1 MRRII
6 TAAALALVLLV
17 VSVPAANASFGF
29 KAGKEGFSVAVKTE
43 DGKPSSAAGTHP
55 GEWSMHL
62 GFNQTGGFPDG
73 DLRDLRIETPQG
85 MLLNPTFQG
94 SIASELVR
102 CSLVDFQRPRVSP
115 YEQSYSGESCPLYSQ
130 VGTID
135 VHTSF
140 GGGITRRFGLF
151 NLKAAP
157 GLPAQFGASPY
168 GSPIVFDTSLLPDS
182 QGRYTLSLEASEF
195 SQALDVSG
203 VDINLWGTPW
213 HMSHDGER
221 GNCLNEVDPA
231 SYHGEL
237 SYFKKV
243 KNPQTGKEEEKFIPG
258 TCSPGFLSEYPPKA
272 FLTLPTECSPQLS
285 FTATASSWQ
294 QPTQV
299 SATARNENTL
309 GQPEPINACAA
320 LPFTPKPIG
329 LLDTTNASTS
339 SGYAFRLS
347 ADPEGLL
354 QPTQP
359 VASAARK
366 VVVHL
371 PQGATVNPSVGAGLI
386 GCTPAQYTAETA
398 SNGQGR
404 GCPNGS
410 KIGDF
415 IVQTPLFE
423 DVAGREFFNGAIYL
437 ASPRDNPTGSLIAV
451 YLVAKLPQRGVMIKL
466 AGKIDPN
473 PGDGT
478 VTATFEGLPQLP
490 YTDLEMNFRA
500 GQRAFLISPPSCGEA
515 ITRTEMTP
523 WSNETTVPSTP
534 TSSDITSGVDFGP
547 CPSGTPPFDVQA
559 VTGGINSN
567 VNSYTPYYVH
577 LTRHDTDQEITSYS
591 LVLPKGITGKLAGV
605 PYCPEADI
613 EASRHNTGFGEEA
626 HPSCPAAS
634 QVGRTLTGYGV
645 GPALTYAA
653 GRIYLAGPYHGAPL
667 SLVTVNSATVGPFDL
682 GTIVIRSA
690 FQVDPHTAQL
700 RIDSS
705 ASDPIPHIIDG
716 IPLHLR
722 EVRIYMDRPQFTH
735 NPSSCEPS
743 NLESTLTGSGATFES
758 ASDDS
763 KVTVS
768 RHFQLLN
775 CSTLGF
781 KPKLGI
787 RLRGNFHRG
796 GYPQLRATFAA
807 RGPEDSNLRRIEVEM
822 PHAEFLAQNHIR
834 EVCSRV
840 QFDAKRCPSG
850 SVYGSAAAYTPLLSE
865 PLRGNVYLRSSTGKL
880 PDLVADLYSGAVRIV
895 IEGHIGPTKQ
905 GGVDAFFD
913 ELPDQPL
920 DRFVMTLRGGKH
932 GLLTNSTNICAAPPF
947 ASVSSIAQNN
957 IGAKFNTVLRGTC
970 KGKKPKGKATKP
982 KGKGS
987 KGKGHKKGA
996 K

>member
-1 MRRII
+1 MRRLAI
-6 TAAALALVLLV
+6 ALATVAAMLLFA
-17 VSVPAANASFGF
+17 PLASAGFGF
-29 KAGKEGFSVAVKTE
+29 KPAEEGFSVDVGTE

-55 GEWSMHL
+55 FEWSMHL
-62 GFNQTGGFPDG
+62 GFKEAGGFPDG

-94 SIASELVR
+94 SVASDLVK
-102 CSLVDFQRPRVSP
+102 CSLVDFQTPRVSP
-115 YEQSYSGESCPLYSQ
+115 YETSRSGESCPLYTQ
-130 VGTID
+130 VGTIE

-140 GGGITRRFGLF
+140 GGGATRRFGLF
-151 NLKAAP
+151 NLKASP
-157 GLPAQFGASPY
+157 GLPAQLGASPF
-168 GSPIVFDTSLLPDS
+168 GSPVVFDATLVPDS
-182 QGRYTLSLEASEF
+182 SGRYTLSLQAKDF

-203 VDINLWGTPW
+203 VDLNLWGVPW
-213 HMSHDGER
+213 AIAHDTER
-221 GNCLNEVDPA
+221 GNCLNEANPA
-231 SYHGEL
+231 DYHGEL
-237 SYFKKV
+237 SYYETVVIKGEKV
-243 KNPQTGKEEEKFIPG
+243 KKFIPA
-258 TCSPGFLSEYPPKA
+258 TCGVGPPGEYPPKA
-272 FLTLPTECSPQLS
+272 FLTLPTECSPSLS
-285 FTATASSWQ
+285 FTATADSWQ
-294 QPTQV
+294 GSPKV
-299 SATARNENTL
+299 SATATNNDTL
-309 GQPEPINACAA
+309 GQPMPLSACSS
-320 LPFTPKPIG
+320 LPFTPIPLG
-329 LLDTTNASTS
+329 FLNTTNASTS
-339 SGYAFRLS
+339 SGYDFRLK
-347 ADPEGLL
+347 ADEEGLTK
-354 QPTQP
+354 PTQP
-359 VASAARK
+359 VPSAARK

-371 PQGATVNPSVGAGLI
+371 PQGVTVNPSVGAGLI
-386 GCTPAQYTAETA
+386 GCTPAQYAAETPF
-398 SNGQGR
+398 NGQGN

-415 IVQTPLFE
+415 FVNTPLFE
-423 DVAGREFFNGAIYL
+423 DVAGKEFFKGAIYL
-437 ASPRDNPTGSLIAV
+437 AQPRDNPFGSLVAV
-451 YLVAKLPQRGVMIKL
+451 YLVAKLPTRGVMIKL

-473 PGDGT
+473 PVDGT
-478 VTATFEGLPQLP
+478 ISATFEGLPELP
-490 YTDLEMNFRA
+490 YTDLQMNFRA

-523 WSNETTVPSTP
+523 WSNETTISGTP

-547 CPSGTPPFDVQA
+547 CPSGTPPFNVDA

-567 VNSYTPYYVH
+567 VNSYTPYFVH

-605 PYCPEADI
+605 PFCSEAAI

-722 EVRIYMDRPQFTH
+722 EIRVYVDRFQFTH

-743 NLESTLTGSGATFES
+743 QLESRMTGSGASFEN
-758 ASDDS
+758 AGDDS
-763 KVTVS
+763 SLRIT

-775 CSTLGF
+775 CRTLGF

-787 RLRGNFHRG
+787 RLRGNPHRG
-796 GYPQLRATFAA
+796 GYPELRATFAA
-807 RGPEDSNLRRIEVEM
+807 RGPQDSNLKRIEVEM
-822 PHAEFLAQNHIR
+822 PHAEFIAQNHIKEICTR
-834 EVCSRV
+834 ARFES
-840 QFDAKRCPSG
+840 KTCPPG
-850 SVYGSAAAYTPLLSE
+850 SVYGRAVAYTPLLDE
-865 PLRGNVYLRSSTGKL
+865 PLRGNVYLRSSAGKL
-880 PDLVADLYSGAVRIV
+880 PDLVADLYSGAVRIIV
-895 IEGHIGPTKQ
+895 EGHIGPTKQ

-913 ELPDQPL
+913 ELPDQPIE
-920 DRFVMTLRGGKH
+920 RFTMTLRGGKH
-932 GLLTNSTNICAAPPF
+932 GLLTNSVNICAAPPL
-947 ASVSSIAQNN
+947 AVVSSLAQNN

-970 KGKKPKGKATKP
+970 KGKGEK
-982 KGKGS
+982 S
-987 KGKGHKKGA
+987 KHKRHRA
-996 K
+996 RR

>member
-1 MRRII
+1 LLGTIAS
-6 TAAALALVLLV
+6 AAQ
-17 VSVPAANASFGF
+17 AAFGF
-29 KAGKEGFSVAVKTE
+29 KPGKEGFSVAVKTE
-43 DGKPSSAAGTHP
+43 DGKPSSQAGTHP

-62 GFNQTGGFPDG
+62 GLNESGGFPDG
-73 DLRDLRIETPQG
+73 DLRDLRIETPEG

-94 SIASELVR
+94 SVASELVR
-102 CSLVDFQRPRVSP
+102 CSLVDFQTPRVSP
-115 YEQSYSGESCPLYSQ
+115 YEQSFSGESCPLYSQ

-140 GGGITRRFGLF
+140 GGGVTRRFGLF
-151 NLKAAP
+151 NLKPAP
-157 GLPAQFGASPY
+157 GLPAQLGASPY
-168 GSPIVFDTSLLPDS
+168 GSPVVFDTTLVPDS
-182 QGRYTLSLEASEF
+182 TGRYTLSLEATDF

-203 VDINLWGTPW
+203 IDLNLWGTPW
-213 HMSHDGER
+213 ATAHDPER
-221 GNCLNEVDPA
+221 GNCLNEANPA
-231 SYHGEL
+231 AYHGEPH
-237 SYFKKV
+237 KIEIV
-243 KNPQTGKEEEKFIPG
+243 EGKEKFIPA
-258 TCSPGFLSEYPPKA
+258 TCGVGPPGEYPPKT
-272 FLTLPTECSPQLS
+272 FLTLPTECSASLS
-285 FTATASSWQ
+285 FTATADSWQ
-294 QPTQV
+294 QPGKV

-309 GQPEPINACAA
+309 GQPESLSACAS
-320 LPFTPKPIG
+320 LPFTPQPVGI
-329 LLDTTNASTS
+329 LNTTNASTS
-339 SGYAFRLS
+339 SGYAFRLT
-347 ADPEGLL
+347 ADEEGLL
-354 QPTQP
+354 QPSQP

-371 PQGATVNPSVGAGLI
+371 PRGVTVNPSVGAGLV
-386 GCTPAQYTAETA
+386 GCTPSQYAAETA
-398 SNGQGR
+398 SNGQGS

-423 DVAGREFFNGAIYL
+423 DVAGREFFDGAIYL
-437 ASPRDNPTGSLIAV
+437 AQPRDNPSGNLVAV
-451 YLVAKLPQRGVMIKL
+451 YLIAKLPSRGVMIEL

-473 PGDGT
+473 PVDGT
-478 VTATFEGLPQLP
+478 ITATFEGLPELP
-490 YTDLEMNFRA
+490 YTDLEMTFRA
-500 GQRAFLISPPSCGEA
+500 GQRAFLISPPACGEA

-523 WSNETTVPSTP
+523 WSNEATVSGTP

-547 CPSGTPPFDVQA
+547 CPSGTPPFDVEA
-559 VTGGINSN
+559 TTGGINSN

-605 PYCPEADI
+605 PYCPEQDI
-613 EASRHNTGFGEEA
+613 EAARHNTGFGEEA
-626 HPSCPAAS
+626 HPSCPAVS

-722 EVRIYMDRPQFTH
+722 EVRIYVDRPQFTH

-743 NLESTLTGSGATFES
+743 ELESTLTGSGASFES
-758 ASDDS
+758 TADDS
-763 KVTVS
+763 SVTIS

-807 RGPEDSNLRRIEVEM
+807 RGLQDSNLRRIEVEM

-840 QFDAKRCPSG
+840 QFNDKRCPAG
-850 SVYGSAAAYTPLLSE
+850 SVYGSAVAYTPLLDE

-880 PDLVADLYSGAVRIV
+880 PDLVADLYSGAVRIIV
-895 IEGHIGPTKQ
+895 EGHIGPTKQ

-920 DRFVMTLRGGKH
+920 ERFVMTLRGGKH
-932 GLLTNSTNICAAPPF
+932 GLLTNSTDICAAPPF

-970 KGKKPKGKATKP
+970 KGKKPK
-982 KGKGS
+982 KGN
-987 KGKGHKKGA
+987 GHKKGG
-996 K
+996 KQ

>member
-1 MRRII
+1 MRRSI
-6 TAAALALVLLV
+6 TAALAALALSLLLV
-17 VSVPAANASFGF
+17 PGANASFGF
-29 KAGKEGFSVAVKTE
+29 KPGKEGFSVAVKGE
-43 DGKPSSAAGTHP
+43 DGKPSSEAGKHP
-55 GEWSMHL
+55 SEWSMHL
-62 GFNQTGGFPDG
+62 GLNEAGGFPDG

-94 SIASELVR
+94 SVASELVR
-102 CSLVDFQRPRVSP
+102 CSAVDFQTPRVSP
-115 YEQSYSGESCPLYSQ
+115 YEQSFSGESCPLYTQ

-140 GGGITRRFGLF
+140 GGGVTRRFGLF
-151 NLKAAP
+151 NLKSAP
-157 GLPAQFGASPY
+157 GLPAQLGANPY
-168 GSPIVFDTSLLPDS
+168 GSPLVFDTTLAPDS
-182 QGRYTLSLEASEF
+182 SGRYTLSLETKEF

-203 VDINLWGTPW
+203 IDVHLWGVPW
-213 HMSHDGER
+213 DMTHDDER
-221 GNCLNEVDPA
+221 GNCLNEANPA
-231 SYHGEL
+231 AYHGEP
-237 SYFKKV
+237 SYYKKEIV
-243 KNPQTGKEEEKFIPG
+243 NGKEVEKFIPG
-258 TCSPGFLSEYPPKA
+258 TCSPGDLLAYPPKA
-272 FLTLPTECSPQLS
+272 FITLPTECLPALS
-285 FTATASSWQ
+285 FTATADSWQ
-294 QPTQV
+294 GSPKV
-299 SATARNENTL
+299 SATATNNSSL
-309 GQPEPINACAA
+309 GQPEQLSGCAG
-320 LPFTPKPIG
+320 LPFTPQPLG
-329 LLDTTNASTS
+329 LLNTTNASTS
-339 SGYAFRLS
+339 SGYAFRLT
-347 ADPEGLL
+347 ADQEGLV
-354 QPTQP
+354 QPDQP
-359 VASAARK
+359 VASAARQ

-371 PQGATVNPSVGAGLI
+371 PQGVTVNPSVGAGLI
-386 GCTPAQYTAETA
+386 GCSPAQYAAETA
-398 SNGQGR
+398 FNGQGN

-437 ASPRDNPTGSLIAV
+437 ASPRNNPSGNLVAV
-451 YLVAKLPQRGVMIKL
+451 YLVAKLPSRGVMIRL

-473 PGDGT
+473 PSDGT
-478 VTATFEGLPQLP
+478 ITATFEGLPELP

-534 TSSDITSGVDFGP
+534 TTSDITSGVEFGP
-547 CPSGTPPFDVQA
+547 CPVGTPPFNIEA
-559 VTGGINSN
+559 TTGGINSN

-613 EASRHNTGFGEEA
+613 EAARANTGVGEET

-634 QVGRTLTGYGV
+634 QVGRTVTGYGV
-645 GPALTYAA
+645 GPALTYAS

-722 EVRIYMDRPQFTH
+722 EIRIYVDRPNFTH

-743 NLESTLTGSGATFES
+743 QLESTLTGSGATFES
-758 ASDDS
+758 KADDS
-763 KVTVS
+763 SVTIS

-807 RGPEDSNLRRIEVEM
+807 RGPQDSNLRRIEVEM

-840 QFDAKRCPSG
+840 QFNAKKCPPG
-850 SVYGSAAAYTPLLSE
+850 SVYGSAVAYTPLLDE
-865 PLRGNVYLRSSTGKL
+865 PLKGNVYLRTSTGKL

-895 IEGHIGPTKQ
+895 VEGHIGPTKQ

-920 DRFVMTLRGGKH
+920 ERFVMTLRGGKH
-932 GLLTNSTNICAAPPF
+932 GLLTNSTDICAAPPF

-957 IGAKFNTVLRGTC
+957 IGAKFDTVLRGTC
-970 KGKKPKGKATKP
+970 GGKGKKAG
-982 KGKGS
+982 GG

>member
-1 MRRII
+1 MRRLIVS
-6 TAAALALVLLV
+6 AVLVLALLGTLA
-17 VSVPAANASFGF
+17 STANASFGF
-29 KAGKEGFSVAVKTE
+29 KPGKEGFSVAVKAE

-55 GEWSMHL
+55 SEWSMHL
-62 GFNQTGGFPDG
+62 GFNEAGGFPDG

-94 SIASELVR
+94 SVASELVR
-102 CSLVDFQRPRVSP
+102 CSAVDFQTPRVSP
-115 YEQSYSGESCPLYSQ
+115 YEESFSGESCPLYTQ

-140 GGGITRRFGLF
+140 GGGVTRRFGLF
-151 NLKAAP
+151 NLKSAP
-157 GLPAQFGASPY
+157 GVPAQLGASPF
-168 GSPIVFDTSLLPDS
+168 GSPIVFDTTLLPDS
-182 QGRYTLSLEASEF
+182 RGRYTLSLEAEEF

-203 VDINLWGTPW
+203 VDLHLWGVPW
-213 HMSHDGER
+213 DMSHDGER

-243 KNPQTGKEEEKFIPG
+243 INEQTGKEEEKFIPG

-272 FLTLPTECSPQLS
+272 FLTLPTECSSSLA

-294 QPTQV
+294 QPGQV
-299 SATARNENTL
+299 SATATNQNL
-309 GQPEPINACAA
+309 GQPEPLSACAS
-320 LPFTPKPIG
+320 LPFTPQPIG
-329 LLDTTNASTS
+329 LLNTTNASTS
-339 SGYAFRLS
+339 SGYAFRLG
-347 ADPEGLL
+347 ADEEGLL

-359 VASAARK
+359 VASSARQ

-371 PQGATVNPSVGAGLI
+371 PQGVTVNPSVGAGLI
-386 GCTPAQYTAETA
+386 GCTPAQYAAESA
-398 SNGQGR
+398 FNGQGN

-423 DVAGREFFNGAIYL
+423 NVAGREFFNGAIYL
-437 ASPRDNPTGSLIAV
+437 AQPRENPSGNLVAV
-451 YLVAKLPQRGVMIKL
+451 YLVAKLPSRGVMIRL

-473 PGDGT
+473 PVDGT
-478 VTATFEGLPQLP
+478 ITATFGGLPELP

-500 GQRAFLISPPSCGEA
+500 GQRAFLISPPACGEA

-523 WSNETTVPSTP
+523 WSDETTISGTP
-534 TSSDITSGVDFGP
+534 TSSDISSGVDFGP
-547 CPSGTPPFDVQA
+547 CPSGTPPFNVQA
-559 VTGGINSN
+559 TTGGINSN

-605 PYCPEADI
+605 PYCPEAAI
-613 EASRHNTGFGEEA
+613 AAARANTGFGEEA
-626 HPSCPAAS
+626 RPSCPAAS
-634 QVGRTLTGYGV
+634 QVGRTVTGYGV
-645 GPALTYAA
+645 GPALTYAS

-690 FQVDPHTAQL
+690 FQIDPHTARL

-705 ASDPIPHIIDG
+705 ASDPIPHIIGG

-722 EVRIYMDRPQFTH
+722 EVRIYVDRPNFTH

-743 NLESTLTGSGATFES
+743 QLESTITGSGASFQS
-758 ASDDS
+758 QADDS
-763 KVTVS
+763 RVAIS

-775 CSTLGF
+775 CSTLAF

-807 RGPEDSNLRRIEVEM
+807 RGPQDSNLRRIEVEM

-834 EVCSRV
+834 EVCSRA
-840 QFDAKRCPSG
+840 QFDAKRCPPG
-850 SVYGSAAAYTPLLSE
+850 SVYGSAVAYTPLLDE
-865 PLRGNVYLRSSTGKL
+865 PLKGNVYLRSSTGKL
-880 PDLVADLYSGAVRIV
+880 PDLVADLYSGAVRIIV
-895 IEGHIGPTKQ
+895 EGHIGPTKQ

-913 ELPDQPL
+913 ELPDQPIE
-920 DRFVMTLRGGKH
+920 RFVMTLRGGKH
-932 GLLTNSTNICAAPPF
+932 GLLTNSTDICAAPPF

-970 KGKKPKGKATKP
+970 GGKGKKKGKTA
-982 KGKGS
+982 
-987 KGKGHKKGA
+987 KGKGHKQAKGH

>member
-1 MRRII
+1 MRRGETMKRLAISVVFI
-6 TAAALALVLLV
+6 LALLAI
-17 VSVPAANASFGF
+17 SVPAANASFGF
-29 KAGKEGFSVAVKTE
+29 KAGKEGFSVAVKAE

-55 GEWSMHL
+55 AEWSMHL
-62 GFNQTGGFPDG
+62 GLNQAGGFPDG

-102 CSLVDFQRPRVSP
+102 CSLVDFQTPRVSP
-115 YEQSYSGESCPLYSQ
+115 YEQSFSGESCPIYSQ
-130 VGTID
+130 VGTIE

-140 GGGITRRFGLF
+140 GGGVTRRFGLF
-151 NLKAAP
+151 NLKSAP
-157 GLPAQFGASPY
+157 GLPAQLGASPF
-168 GSPIVFDTSLLPDS
+168 GSPVVFDTTLLPDS
-182 QGRYTLSLEASEF
+182 TGRYTLSLEASEF
-195 SQALDVSG
+195 SQALDVSAID
-203 VDINLWGTPW
+203 VHLWGVPW
-213 HMSHDGER
+213 VTDHDTER
-221 GNCLNEVDPA
+221 GNCLNETNPTA
-231 SYHGEL
+231 YYGEP
-237 SYFKKV
+237 SKV
-243 KNPQTGKEEEKFIPG
+243 IIVEGKEVFIPA
-258 TCSPGFLSEYPPKA
+258 TCGVGPPGEYPPKA
-272 FLTLPTECSPQLS
+272 FLTLPTECSPSLS

-294 QPTQV
+294 GSPKV
-299 SATARNENTL
+299 SATATNNNSL
-309 GQPEPINACAA
+309 DQAVPLSACAS
-320 LPFTPKPIG
+320 LPFTPEPLG
-329 LLDTTNASTS
+329 LLNTTNASTS
-339 SGYAFRLS
+339 SGYDFRLT
-347 ADPEGLL
+347 ANQEGLA

-359 VASAARK
+359 VPSAARQ

-371 PQGATVNPSVGAGLI
+371 PQGVTVNPSVGAGLI
-386 GCTPAQYTAETA
+386 GCTPGQYAAETA
-398 SNGQGR
+398 FNGQGQ

-423 DVAGREFFNGAIYL
+423 NVAGREFFNGAIYL
-437 ASPRDNPTGSLIAV
+437 AQPRDNPFGGIVAV
-451 YLVAKLPQRGVMIKL
+451 YLVAKLPQRGVLIRL

-473 PGDGT
+473 PTDGT
-478 VTATFEGLPQLP
+478 ITATFEGLPELP
-490 YTDLEMNFRA
+490 YTDLQMNFRA

-515 ITRTEMTP
+515 ITHTEMTP
-523 WSNETTVPSTP
+523 WSNETRISGTP

-547 CPSGTPPFDVQA
+547 CPVGTPPFKVEA
-559 VTGGINSN
+559 TTGGINSN

-605 PYCPEADI
+605 PYCPEAAI
-613 EASRHNTGFGEEA
+613 QAARANSGVGEET
-626 HPSCPAAS
+626 HPSCPVAS
-634 QVGRTLTGYGV
+634 QVGRTITGYGV
-645 GPALTYAA
+645 GPALTYAS

-722 EVRIYMDRPQFTH
+722 EVRIYVDRPGFTH

-758 ASDDS
+758 QADDS
-763 KVTVS
+763 RVTIS

-840 QFDAKRCPSG
+840 QFDAKRCPAG
-850 SVYGSAAAYTPLLSE
+850 SVYGSATAYTPLLDE

-880 PDLVADLYSGAVRIV
+880 PDLVADLYSGAVRIIV
-895 IEGHIGPTKQ
+895 EGHIGPTKQ

-920 DRFVMTLRGGKH
+920 ERFVMTLRGGKH
-932 GLLTNSTNICAAPPF
+932 GLLTNSTDICAAPPF

-970 KGKKPKGKATKP
+970 KGKKAKKKGKAAQ
-982 KGKGS
+982 
-987 KGKGHKKGA
+987 GKGHKKGH